1 MTKQELWSIY
11 AQRNPSFNGTEP
23 VTLTPAGLKK
33 LFEQTWDRAY
43 EARAEDAESRQMD
56 PGYDENPANEL
67 YEKIFGRKKPF

>member
-1 MTKQELWSIY
+1 MPCYDGLSALYREE
-11 AQRNPSFNGTEP
+11 TEP

-43 EARAEDAESRQMD
+43 EAGADDAESRQMD
-56 PGYDENPANEL
+56 PANEL

>member
-1 MTKQELWSIY
+1 MTKEELWSIY

-33 LFEQTWDRAY
+33 LFEQTWDHAY
-43 EARAEDAESRQMD
+43 EAGADDAEGIEPKYGSS
-56 PGYDENPANEL
+56 PASEL